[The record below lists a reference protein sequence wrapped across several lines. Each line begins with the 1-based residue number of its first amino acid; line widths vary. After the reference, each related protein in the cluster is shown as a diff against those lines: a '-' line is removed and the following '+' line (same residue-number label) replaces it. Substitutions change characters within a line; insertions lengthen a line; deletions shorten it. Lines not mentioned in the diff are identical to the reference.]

1 MQKLG
6 FLSSYRPLNQLRPG
20 SSFRG
25 VPPPQ
30 SSFAHIARP
39 SPFDVGS
46 PTQGLF
52 PHRGITRSAS
62 TSREGCQA
70 SAPFR
75 PQVFATSRRFAP
87 PSGFAGLFHPAAT
100 SRVVAVQGL
109 LSPRSRDPSSRSRS
123 PLPLSSRAL
132 TGPPGS
138 SLSRPTGNPA
148 STPEEAS
155 TSRLCSTRGRVAYGS
170 GISLPAARSP
180 LRFFSPPGRQPPP
193 RLQFPQSH
201 PLATIPSETLR
212 LGVFYAPPRSAPSA
226 ALSVFQRR
234 ARFLGLPRNQP
245 ARDFRA
251 FRPKSPW

>member
-180 LRFFSPPGRQPPP
+180 LRFFL
-193 RLQFPQSH
+193 LQVVNH
-201 PLATIPSETLR
+201 R
-212 LGVFYAPPRSAPSA
+212 LGSSFPRVIHS
-226 ALSVFQRR
+226 RR
-234 ARFLGLPRNQP
+234 
-245 ARDFRA
+245 
-251 FRPKSPW
+251 FRPKLFASEFFTTPLRSASFGRPQRFSAAN

>member
-1 MQKLG
+1 LAFPANAAFRLFPCRSFG

-39 SPFDVGS
+39 SSFDMGS

-70 SAPFR
+70 FAPFR
-75 PQVFATSRRFAP
+75 PQVFATSRRFSP

-123 PLPLSSRAL
+123 PMPLSSRVLTDSRAVRSRVPAL
-132 TGPPGS
+132 
-138 SLSRPTGNPA
+138 NPV
-148 STPEEAS
+148 STPVEAS
-155 TSRLCSTRGRVAYGS
+155 ASRLCSTRGRVACGS

-180 LRFFSPPGRQPPP
+180 LRFFL
-193 RLQFPQSH
+193 LQAFNH
-201 PLATIPSETLR
+201 R
-212 LGVFYAPPRSAPSA
+212 LGSSFPRAIRS
-226 ALSVFQRR
+226 R
-234 ARFLGLPRNQP
+234 RFLRKLFASEFFRLLRAQLPRP
-245 ARDFRA
+245 
-251 FRPKSPW
+251 P